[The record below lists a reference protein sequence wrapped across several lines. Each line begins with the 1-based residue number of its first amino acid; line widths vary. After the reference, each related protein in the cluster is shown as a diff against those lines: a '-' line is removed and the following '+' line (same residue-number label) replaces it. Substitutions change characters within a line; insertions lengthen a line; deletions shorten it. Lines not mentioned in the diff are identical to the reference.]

1 MNAAPYKHSLEYMN
15 EILDRS
21 ENLIGEKKVFE
32 AAVLLIEDGQTGLA
46 YRIVTMEPEETFTSA
61 QKFDLIRLFS
71 DEVDADHAKRLSS
84 RWLIS
89 RTLPE
94 DIRAR
99 FRRNG

>member
-1 MNAAPYKHSLEYMN
+1 MTATPYTHSLEYMN
-15 EILDRS
+15 EIHDRS
-21 ENLIGEKKVFE
+21 ENLVGEKKVFE

-46 YRIVTMEPEETFTSA
+46 YRIVTMEPKETFTPA

-71 DEVDADHAKRLSS
+71 DNVDEEHAKRLSS

-89 RTLPE
+89 KRLPE

-99 FRRNG
+99 FRRKD